1 MSVKQFKRLMPYG
14 LAMACSLAMA
24 QAAQAEAGG
33 IALSGVIEVEA
44 TYNDDE
50 IADEITSDI
59 ALATVEVAADA
70 QLNKA
75 VSGHLLFLYEDGQ
88 GDDNVLMDE
97 AVITLHMPR
106 SPFYVSAGRQ
116 YVPFGNFET
125 MMVSDPLTLE
135 LGETREDALLL
146 GLESGGLY
154 GSLYVFNGDADK
166 AEINADRVNDFG
178 ANAGYAVETKRMN
191 LDLGVS
197 YINNIAD
204 SDTIQEAMPAGGI
217 QRHSGGLSAHLVLGS
232 GRTHF
237 MAEYLTATK
246 TIKQVDLAFKGKSAK
261 VSAMNLELGVDLRL
275 GGKPATLAVAHQQSG
290 EALDLGLPESRNLLA
305 LSVELTEGTTLALE
319 YATAE
324 DYAVADGGTGKDA
337 TGFTAQLGLEF

>member
-1 MSVKQFKRLMPYG
+1 MSNKLVPLLAVAG
-14 LAMACSLAMA
+14 LCLTGAI
-24 QAAQAEAGG
+24 QAAAAEMPKPE
-33 IALSGVIEVEA
+33 LSGVIEVEA
-44 TYNDDE
+44 AYSDDDIAGE
-50 IADEITSDI
+50 IASDI
-59 ALATVEVAADA
+59 ALATVELAADA

-75 VSGHLLFLYEDGQ
+75 VSGHLLFLYEDDQ
-88 GDDNVLMDE
+88 GDDNVLIDE

-106 SPFYVSAGRQ
+106 SLLYVSAGRQ
-116 YVPFGNFET
+116 YVPFGNFES

-135 LGETREDALLL
+135 LAETREDALLL

-166 AEINADRVNDFG
+166 AEDNADRVNDFG
-178 ANAGYAVETKRMN
+178 ANAGYAVESKRMN

-204 SDTIQEAMPAGGI
+204 SDAIQEAMPVGGI
-217 QRHSGGLSAHLVLGS
+217 QRHSGGVSTHLVLGS
-232 GRTHF
+232 GRMHF

-337 TGFTAQLGLEF
+337 SGFTAQLGLEF